1 MENKCSDSLSEAK
14 WIMPDRNI
22 GSASP
27 VIRKGFT
34 LRKTSGAK
42 LFITVLGF
50 FEARLNGKKLG
61 NEYFQPVASDYEK
74 RNFKKITYPCR
85 DSFTHRI
92 YFNSYD
98 VSEYLNEGEN
108 QLEVQLGGGW
118 YVQTERVAEG
128 EMSFGERC
136 KCIFAL
142 ETGGG
147 TILSDGSEEWS
158 LSEITCSEL
167 FIGEV
172 IDYSAVG
179 GKYKVAVAEAPESEL
194 SPSIGAPDRLI
205 RTIKPLKLSE
215 KNGRSV
221 WDAGENIS
229 GLVRVVSK
237 AGYTGEVTLRFAEEL
252 KDGELDFA
260 SSGADYTC
268 LSGRKQIMTDVFV
281 CDGKKRVFE
290 PKFVWHAFRYF
301 DVEGEVDSL
310 EVLVIHADV
319 KVTSTFDS
327 DSEGMNF
334 LYDAYIRTELDNMH
348 GSFPSDC
355 PHRERLGYTGDG
367 QITAKAAMLTLDSK
381 EFYRKWIRDI
391 LDCQDKES
399 GHVQHTAPFMGGG
412 GGPGGWGSAMIIVP
426 YQYWK
431 NFGDTDILREC
442 LPAMRKWIGYLESH
456 SEGGLVVREEEGGW
470 CLGDWCTLGKCE
482 VPEPLVNTWYL
493 IKQLGMLR
501 EICLA
506 LGEPFDEHYA
516 ALQKNALDALRERY
530 FKGNADLRLFS
541 REKAHK
547 SKPFSRENSNY
558 SAYPKNG
565 AENKQGIA
573 VYGATLGLADTD
585 ACAEYYDK
593 LGHFDTGFLCTDILC
608 ELLFAT
614 GHGETFYR
622 LLENDQPG
630 GYLYMKRN
638 GATTIWENWK
648 WGSHCHPMFGAPAR
662 QLFEGILGIR
672 QAKASSGWER
682 LVFSPY
688 LPERM
693 NFAEGSIETPRGEIK
708 VSLERRGGKVLAQVE
723 FPENITAQFRGK
735 LLSPG
740 VSGFEL

>member
-1 MENKCSDSLSEAK
+1 MENNQSSALTKAK

-27 VIRKGFT
+27 VIRKSFT
-34 LRKTSGAK
+34 LGKTSGAK
-42 LFITVLGF
+42 LLITGLGF

-74 RNFKKITYPCR
+74 RDFKKITYPCR

-92 YFNSYD
+92 YFNTYN
-98 VSEYLNEGEN
+98 VAELLNDGEN
-108 QLEVQLGGGW
+108 LLEVQLGGGW
-118 YVQTERVAEG
+118 YVQTERIAEG
-128 EMSFGERC
+128 EMSFGDRC

-142 ETGGG
+142 ETDVG
-147 TILSDGSEEWS
+147 TIVSDGSEEWS
-158 LSEITCSEL
+158 YSEITYSEL

-179 GKYKVAVAEAPESEL
+179 GKYNVAVAKAPESEL
-194 SPSIGAPDRLI
+194 SPSIGTPDRLI
-205 RTIKPLKLSE
+205 RKIKPVKLGE

-229 GLVRVVSK
+229 GLVRVVSEE
-237 AGYTGEVTLRFAEEL
+237 GFTGKVALRFAEEV
-252 KDGELDFA
+252 KDGELDF
-260 SSGADYTC
+260 SSCGADYTC
-268 LSGRKQIMTDVFV
+268 SSGRKQIMTDVFV

-301 DVEGEVDSL
+301 DVEGVVDSL

-367 QITAKAAMLTLDSK
+367 QITAETAMLTLDSK

-431 NFGDTDILREC
+431 NFGETDILREY
-442 LPAMRKWIGYLESH
+442 LPAMKKWIGYLESR

-493 IKQLGMLR
+493 VKQLGMLH
-501 EICLA
+501 EICQA
-506 LGEPFDEHYA
+506 LGESFDERYET
-516 ALQKNALDALRERY
+516 LKKNALDALRESY
-530 FKGNADLRLFS
+530 FRDC
-541 REKAHK
+541 
-547 SKPFSRENSNY
+547 
-558 SAYPKNG
+558 
-565 AENKQGIA
+565 AENRQGIA
-573 VYGATLGLADTD
+573 VYGAALGLADPD
-585 ACAEYYDK
+585 ACAEYYDE

-638 GATTIWENWK
+638 GATTIWESWK
-648 WGSHCHPMFGAPAR
+648 YGSHCHPMFGAPAR

-672 QAKASSGWER
+672 QAENSSGWER
-682 LVFSPY
+682 LDFSPY
-688 LPERM
+688 LPEKM
-693 NFAEGSIETPRGEIK
+693 NSAKGSITTPRGGIK
-708 VSLERRGGKVLAQVE
+708 VSLERRGGKVIAGIDL
-723 FPENITAQFRGK
+723 PEKITAEFRGK
-735 LLSPG
+735 PLSSG
-740 VSGFEL
+740 VSTIEL

>member
-1 MENKCSDSLSEAK
+1 MENKQSNALLKAK

-27 VIRKGFT
+27 VIRKSFT
-34 LRKTSGAK
+34 LGKVSAAK
-42 LFITVLGF
+42 LFITGLGF
-50 FEARLNGKKLG
+50 FEAWLNGRKLG

-74 RNFKKITYPCR
+74 RDFKKITYPCR

-92 YFNSYD
+92 YFNTYD
-98 VSEYLNEGEN
+98 VAELLNDGEN
-108 QLEVQLGGGW
+108 LLEVRLGGGW
-118 YVQTERVAEG
+118 YVQTERIAEG
-128 EMSFGERC
+128 EMSYGDRC

-142 ETGGG
+142 ETDGG
-147 TILSDGSEEWS
+147 TISSDGSEEWS
-158 LSEITCSEL
+158 FSEITYSEL

-172 IDYSAVG
+172 IDYSAESEAH
-179 GKYKVAVAEAPESEL
+179 KVAVAEAPDSEL
-194 SPSIGAPDRLI
+194 TPSIGVPDRLI
-205 RTIKPLKLSE
+205 RTIKPVKLGE
-215 KNGRSV
+215 KDGRSV

-237 AGYTGEVTLRFAEEL
+237 EGFTGKVTLRFAEEVR
-252 KDGELDFA
+252 DGELDF
-260 SSGADYTC
+260 SSCGADYTC
-268 LSGRKQIMTDVFV
+268 SSGRKQIMTDVFV
-281 CDGKKRVFE
+281 CDGKERVFE

-301 DVEGEVDSL
+301 DVEGEFDSL

-367 QITAKAAMLTLDSK
+367 QITAETAMLTLDSK

-426 YQYWK
+426 YQYWR
-431 NFGDTDILREC
+431 NFGETDILREC
-442 LPAMRKWIGYLESH
+442 LPAMKKWIGYLESH
-456 SEGGLVVREEEGGW
+456 SDGGLVVREEEGGW

-493 IKQLGMLR
+493 VKQLGMLH
-501 EICLA
+501 EICQA
-506 LGEPFDEHYA
+506 LGEPFDEHYET
-516 ALQKNALDALRERY
+516 LKNNALDALREKY
-530 FKGNADLRLFS
+530 FKGNADLRL
-541 REKAHK
+541 
-547 SKPFSRENSNY
+547 
-558 SAYPKNG
+558 SAYPKNS

-573 VYGATLGLADTD
+573 VYGAALGLADPD

-614 GHGETFYR
+614 GHGEIFHK

-630 GYLYMKRN
+630 SYLYMKRN

-648 WGSHCHPMFGAPAR
+648 WGSHCHPMFGASAR

-672 QAKASSGWER
+672 QAENSSGWER
-682 LVFSPY
+682 LELSPY
-688 LPERM
+688 LPEKM
-693 NFAEGSIETPRGEIK
+693 SFARGSVTTPRGE
-708 VSLERRGGKVLAQVE
+708 VRVRLERRDGKVFAEVCI
-723 FPENITAQFRGK
+723 PENVAAEFRGK
-735 LLSPG
+735 PVRQG
-740 VSGFEL
+740 VSAFEL